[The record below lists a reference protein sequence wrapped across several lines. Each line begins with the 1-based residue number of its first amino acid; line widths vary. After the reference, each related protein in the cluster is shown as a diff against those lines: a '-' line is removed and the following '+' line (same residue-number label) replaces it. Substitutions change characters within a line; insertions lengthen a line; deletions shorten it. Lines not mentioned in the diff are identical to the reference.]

1 MDNDNNENNPNDI
14 NYDRNSLFQGRRL
27 FEAPTSFD
35 NLMIN
40 DLANLLTNRI
50 VSNSNNFFSLNEPI
64 SVTNIQPN
72 SMINILQNSL
82 YEKNKYKK
90 VISDKGIN
98 QLKTIIFKDSEQDIK
113 DCAITQEK
121 FKEGEK
127 ITQLPCKH
135 IFETEAIFTWLKEES
150 NSCPICRFQ
159 LDFKEM
165 CENCPCEENNQ
176 QSDDI
181 LTDSDDDIP
190 ELEEENEQE
199 HQNIINQRERILS
212 NLNNLIRN
220 IQVIDHAAP
229 RRLSRQQSFEYFDN
243 DLQSALMASMEEQK
257 NEDFLTHPDT
267 QHDLTFDE
275 VLSDIDSDDDLN
287 TVD

>member
-1 MDNDNNENNPNDI
+1 
-14 NYDRNSLFQGRRL
+14 
-27 FEAPTSFD
+27 
-35 NLMIN
+35 
-40 DLANLLTNRI
+40 
-50 VSNSNNFFSLNEPI
+50 
-64 SVTNIQPN
+64 
-72 SMINILQNSL
+72 
-82 YEKNKYKK
+82 
-90 VISDKGIN
+90 
-98 QLKTIIFKDSEQDIK
+98 
-113 DCAITQEK
+113 
-121 FKEGEK
+121 
-127 ITQLPCKH
+127 
-135 IFETEAIFTWLKEES
+135 
-150 NSCPICRFQ
+150 
-159 LDFKEM
+159 M